1 MIGMRHERCVRV
13 SDNEDHGSGDQRRH
27 EHAMSKKTKK
37 NGLDLEMEMPEI
49 SKKAYEEM
57 LYRLQVELVKLQ
69 RHFIECDDKI
79 LIIFEGRDAAGKD
92 GTIKRITEHLSPRET
107 RVVALGK
114 PSDRDNNSWYF
125 QRYVPHLPASQELV
139 LFNRSWYNR
148 AGVERVMGFCTDEEY
163 EEFMTSVLEFEHML
177 VRSGIKLLKYY
188 LDISK
193 SEQAERLEDR
203 KKDPL
208 TQWKV
213 SGLDKVAIKKW
224 KQYTEARNEMLVR
237 THNLITP
244 WTVVRADDKPLTR
257 LNVIKDMLSR
267 LDYAGKDE
275 SLVLSDSRIIM
286 PFDIAYLEKGL
297 LAH

>member
-1 MIGMRHERCVRV
+1 MRLKEALLITK
-13 SDNEDHGSGDQRRH
+13 NQGSGEQRRNR
-27 EHAMSKKTKK
+27 HAMSKKRKK

-57 LYRLQVELVKLQ
+57 LYLLQVELVKLQ
-69 RHFIECDDKI
+69 RHFIQCNDRI
-79 LIIFEGRDAAGKD
+79 LVIFEGRDAAGKD

-125 QRYVPHLPASQELV
+125 QRYVPHLPVSQELV

-163 EEFMTSVLEFEHML
+163 EEFMSSVLEFEHML

-208 TQWKV
+208 TQWKI
-213 SGLDKVAIKKW
+213 SGLDEVAIKKW

-244 WTVVRADDKPLTR
+244 WTIVRADDKPLTR
-257 LNVIKDMLSR
+257 LNVIKDMLNR

-275 SLVLSDSRIIM
+275 SLVLPDTRVIM

-297 LAH
+297 LAQ

>member
-1 MIGMRHERCVRV
+1 
-13 SDNEDHGSGDQRRH
+13 
-27 EHAMSKKTKK
+27 
-37 NGLDLEMEMPEI
+37 
-49 SKKAYEEM
+49 
-57 LYRLQVELVKLQ
+57 LV
-69 RHFIECDDKI
+69 
-79 LIIFEGRDAAGKD
+79 IFEGRDAAGKD

-125 QRYVPHLPASQELV
+125 QRYVPHLPVSQELV

-163 EEFMTSVLEFEHML
+163 EEFMSSVLEFEHML

-213 SGLDKVAIKKW
+213 SGLDEVAIKKW

-244 WTVVRADDKPLTR
+244 WTIVRADDKPLTR
-257 LNVIKDMLSR
+257 LNVIKDMLNR

-275 SLVLSDSRIIM
+275 SLVLPDTRVIM

-297 LAH
+297 LAQ